1 MTQKSTQ
8 KIQETDQELIKDIKA
23 GSEAAFEK
31 FVSKYEH
38 LIYGFGMKVCGN
50 VEDAKDV
57 MQETFLKAFK
67 SLETLKSADALKTW
81 LYRVAT
87 NACFIK
93 RRRGKFEPDRILSLN
108 ELRPS
113 QEELSHSVLS
123 DIQTRPDD
131 AVLKQEL
138 SNTIRHCILSIPPKY
153 SIVLI
158 LRDMEGLS
166 AEETGR
172 VLNLTIPTV
181 KIRLH
186 RARLAFKKVLE
197 KQLRQEK
204 GKKHGKVQRT
214 GKM

>member
-1 MTQKSTQ
+1 MTQKSAQ
-8 KIQETDQELIKDIKA
+8 KIRENDRELIESIKA
-23 GSEAAFEK
+23 GSETAFEE
-31 FVSKYEH
+31 FVSKYED

-50 VEDAKDV
+50 VEDAKDI

-67 SLETLKSADALKTW
+67 SMKTLKSAEALKTW
-81 LYRVAT
+81 LYRIAT

-93 RRRGKFEPDRILSLN
+93 RRRGKFEPDRVLSLN

-113 QEELSHSVLS
+113 QEELSHSALS
-123 DIQTRPDD
+123 DIQVRPDD

-138 SNTIRHCILSIPPKY
+138 SNTIRKCILSIPPKY

-197 KQLRQEK
+197 KQLRRKK
-204 GKKHGKVQRT
+204 GGET
-214 GKM
+214 